1 MQTSKCIYCLQ
12 EKNISEFNSEHVV
25 SRFIGKYEDAYTL
38 HESQVCKE
46 CNDYFCTT
54 LENDLSFDS
63 LEGLLRIME
72 FSKIYRFISLRH
84 QARQIIF
91 R

>member
-46 CNDYFCTT
+46 CNNEKKILSIEEYAMSLDWPGEQVNIRF
-54 LENDLSFDS
+54 LDEN
-63 LEGLLRIME
+63 
-72 FSKIYRFISLRH
+72 
-84 QARQIIF
+84 F
-91 R
+91 RPIEM

>member
-46 CNDYFCTT
+46 CN
-54 LENDLSFDS
+54 NQ
-63 LEGLLRIME
+63 LLG
-72 FSKIYRFISLRH
+72 
-84 QARQIIF
+84 
-91 R
+91 